1 MGMDDFICKY
11 MGIVRIVAKR
21 IFLNNYNY
29 GFEYEDLVNEGV
41 KGIYNAIRLFDFDKN
56 ISFQTFLEFKV
67 RGAILDFIR
76 SYNYLAR
83 THYVKL
89 KKDDKDIRII
99 FLGEYSIDEL
109 FKKEIIYDNFEDI
122 VNKHINIEKINIILK
137 KVINY
142 YLTER
147 QRKVII
153 KYYFENKTLLQISNE
168 LQINETTASFHRKKA
183 INKLK
188 KLLVYNSK
196 EEMIFIK
203 KRRK

>member
-196 EEMIFIK
+196 GEMIFIK